1 MSRPPR
7 PALARAPLELTA
19 RLCASSVVDG
29 FSLASFNAP
38 PSFAD
43 LANGTSAHTGG
54 EGGAHE
60 GPHTESAGG
69 AGAPSTPSSAAS
81 ASSASAGSSSTS
93 GGAPSFRSPL
103 SRARR
108 GHSSDPGALLLAD
121 SLDLDHGRPR
131 AHAGPCVGPA
141 PRSPVAVTPLPLSP
155 ASWPPSLK
163 PPSPPT
169 VARLTPTCSS
179 RASRSPST
187 PSTAPTLHGPRLA
200 RVPPL
205 SLPTRGPAL
214 LPPFPSPRYA
224 PWLRPSSVPVR
235 PCDAQEPI
243 IQPNA
248 AQLCQIKAAWTS
260 RSPATSTIQAGR
272 VTGQTVGDE
281 RRGVQGERRATTS
294 RGTRAGGRR
303 LLEQPGRRPARLRR
317 APDDALLLHRR
328 ADVVEVEAVLV
339 AHAGDR
345 PDRRWR

>member
-200 RVPPL
+200 RVPPPL
-205 SLPTRGPAL
+205 S
-214 LPPFPSPRYA
+214 SYPRPRPLA
-224 PWLRPSSVPVR
+224 SLSFTALRPLAPSVVSPCPAVRCSRAHHPTKRCAALPDKSSMDKQI
-235 PCDAQEPI
+235 PCDEH
-243 IQPNA
+243 N
-248 AQLCQIKAAWTS
+248 TS
-260 RSPATSTIQAGR
+260 GASNGANGR
-272 VTGQTVGDE
+272 
-281 RRGVQGERRATTS
+281 RRAARS
-294 RGTRAGGRR
+294 TRR
-303 LLEQPGRRPARLRR
+303 E
-317 APDDALLLHRR
+317 
-328 ADVVEVEAVLV
+328 
-339 AHAGDR
+339 AGD
-345 PDRRWR
+345 DV